1 MRWPGG
7 VARVVEENDHRILVW
22 KPEGKRAPLV
32 YQLVCHIVWRRT
44 EFRLVPLR
52 PALALQ
58 RRPRRTQW
66 TGMLLRALQIKNPFV
81 FSSVGS

>member
-7 VARVVEENDHRILVW
+7 VACVVEENDYSILVW
-22 KPEGKRAPLV
+22 KPEGKRAPRV

-52 PALALQ
+52 LALALQ
-58 RRPRRTQW
+58 RRPRCIFRTCAA
-66 TGMLLRALQIKNPFV
+66 GLGAPRGRGCF
-81 FSSVGS
+81 